1 MHEALHTNDYLQRVV
16 DKYSDMLFRIT
27 LLHLKNKSDAE
38 DAAQDVFFKLV
49 EKEHIFESD
58 EYEKAW
64 LIRVAINVCKDRLKS
79 AWFRK
84 TVVFEENLYNTTP
97 EKQEVLSSVLELPVK
112 YRSIVLL
119 FYYENYSIAEIAK
132 IIGKKEATI
141 GSQLHRAR
149 KLLKIKLE
157 EDFDNE

>member
-1 MHEALHTNDYLQRVV
+1 MNEALHSYEYIHRVV

-27 LLHLKNKSDAE
+27 LLHLKNRSDAE
-38 DAAQDVFFKLV
+38 DAAQDVFFKLIERQRV
-49 EKEHIFESD
+49 FESD
-58 EYEKAW
+58 EHEKAW
-64 LIRVAINVCKDRLKS
+64 LIRVAINICKDRLKA

-84 TVVFEENLYNTTP
+84 TGFFEENLYSTTQ
-97 EKQEVLSSVLELPVK
+97 EKHEILSSVLELPVK

-119 FYYENYSIAEIAK
+119 FYYENYTIAEIAK
-132 IIGKKEATI
+132 IIGKKETTI

>member
-58 EYEKAW
+58 EHEKAW

-97 EKQEVLSSVLELPVK
+97 EKKEVLSSVLELPVK

-119 FYYENYSIAEIAK
+119 FYYENYSIAEIAR

>member
-1 MHEALHTNDYLQRVV
+1 LHEALHTNDYLQRVV

-58 EYEKAW
+58 EHEKAW

-97 EKQEVLSSVLELPVK
+97 EKKEVLSSVLELPVK

-119 FYYENYSIAEIAK
+119 FYYENYSIAEIAR

>member
-58 EYEKAW
+58 EHEKAW

-79 AWFRK
+79 AWFKK

-97 EKQEVLSSVLELPVK
+97 EKKEVLSSVLELPVK

-119 FYYENYSIAEIAK
+119 FYYENYSIAEIAR